1 MHAHFTGLQQTMKVE
16 TILIKPNSPFANA
29 IAEWSTQR
37 QFESAV
43 FGKTDDPEEGI
54 DGLVIFSENQELD
67 KEAEDIRASFDR
79 KQKPVHKID
88 INGTLMVAVSN
99 LDLWFERNGC
109 KKVLMIG
116 NDNLVKNPNLER
128 ILSSL

>member
-1 MHAHFTGLQQTMKVE
+1 MKVE

-29 IAEWSTQR
+29 IAEWTAQR
-37 QFESAV
+37 QFQSAI
-43 FGKTDDPEEGI
+43 FDRTDEPDEGI

-67 KEAEDIRASFDR
+67 KESEEIRASFDR

-88 INGTLMVAVSN
+88 INGTLMVAISN

-109 KKVLMIG
+109 KRVLMIG
-116 NDNLVKNPNLER
+116 SDSLVKNPNLER
-128 ILSSL
+128 VLNSL